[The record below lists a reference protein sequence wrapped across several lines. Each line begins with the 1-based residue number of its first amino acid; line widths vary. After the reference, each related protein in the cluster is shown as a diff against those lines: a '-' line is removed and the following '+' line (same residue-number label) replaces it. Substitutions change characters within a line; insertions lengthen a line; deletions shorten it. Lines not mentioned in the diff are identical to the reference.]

1 MYFQDTSAGRLQ
13 PGQEPTQRRLIGK
26 RTVDHGFGRFGGS
39 AEVIEVQQDL
49 GRNGPCHADLVVVR
63 GSQQVPPAL
72 LSEGGCR
79 FPRYGRVQRASTPR
93 RVIPWHETQL
103 RAVLNAVEVRAREP

>member
-1 MYFQDTSAGRLQ
+1 MYFQDASAGRLQ
-13 PGQEPTQRRLIGK
+13 PGQEPTQRGLIGK

-63 GSQQVPPAL
+63 GSQQVPL
-72 LSEGGCR
+72 LCFPKAGVVSHGTAGSNGRPPHGG
-79 FPRYGRVQRASTPR
+79 
-93 RVIPWHETQL
+93 
-103 RAVLNAVEVRAREP
+103 